1 MLIYLLA
8 LPIWNGIL
16 PAYAYWKFDDFSWG
30 DTRKTAGAVGGK
42 KEGGH
47 GDEEGEFDSSKI
59 VMRRWVDFEQER
71 RGRGGVAAPG
81 AGGGGM
87 GSGAGAGVRN
97 SSAWNRQAGPPSAWN
112 KNDANGRDGRRSS
125 RSQGRSGSRSRSRG
139 RFERVESQQFV

>member
-71 RGRGGVAAPG
+71 RGRGGAAAPG
-81 AGGGGM
+81 AGGVGGL
-87 GSGAGAGVRN
+87 GLGAGAGGRS
-97 SSAWNRQAGPPSAWN
+97 SSAWNRQAGPPSAGN
-112 KNDANGRDGRRSS
+112 KADAGRDGRRGS